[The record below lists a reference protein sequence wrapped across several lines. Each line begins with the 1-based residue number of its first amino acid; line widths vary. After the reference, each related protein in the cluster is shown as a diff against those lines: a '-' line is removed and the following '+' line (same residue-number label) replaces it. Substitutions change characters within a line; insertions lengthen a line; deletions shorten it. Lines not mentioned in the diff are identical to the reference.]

1 MTLLCS
7 AHMYLYFALDS
18 KASEK
23 LSTLLTNSHLCK
35 DICRLS
41 PVYQTSSLEAFH
53 SVILHFAP
61 KYVPFSYHGMNCRYV
76 GTKAPITINCVH
88 VVPTIVL
95 FRLALAALHFNE
107 NASREQAVTSQGEER
122 YDILFPKY
130 KRGGHIVRKVTV
142 NPTYSKSLLFN
153 EVFLFLIYFMH
164 QY

>member
-7 AHMYLYFALDS
+7 AHMYLYFVLDS

-76 GTKAPITINCVH
+76 GTKAPFTINCVH
-88 VVPTIVL
+88 IVPTI
-95 FRLALAALHFNE
+95 
-107 NASREQAVTSQGEER
+107 
-122 YDILFPKY
+122 
-130 KRGGHIVRKVTV
+130 
-142 NPTYSKSLLFN
+142 
-153 EVFLFLIYFMH
+153 IYCSI
-164 QY
+164 